1 MPHSYNG
8 YYICLPCRRCRFDSG
23 MWLHLKV
30 QKERLFL
37 LFLSSFIFYLNLNN
51 SCNNTNKN
59 IHMKKGTLTHM
70 ISVIMNQCTFC
81 MSTPFGCC
89 FLGVVPV

>member
-1 MPHSYNG
+1 M
-8 YYICLPCRRCRFDSG
+8 R
-23 MWLHLKV
+23 KV
-30 QKERLFL
+30 IYL
-37 LFLSSFIFYLNLNN
+37 LFGIVLTITSIINMFTISNLNN